1 MKWLCTLV
9 FLLTGPSYLS
19 AQQSWH
25 IVLNKKIVLSS
36 TEADAEKNVVSL
48 SATDWKR
55 NGYLDV
61 TYRENASSQWHHS
74 IRFSDETG
82 TERLVRDSVTSVRIP
97 VATLRR
103 LFSGKKIILIHITI
117 APPDPM
123 MMVPVRRI
131 HLATLKLP

>member
-1 MKWLCTLV
+1 MKWFCTL
-9 FLLTGPSYLS
+9 FLLLTGPTFLR

-25 IVLNKKIVLSS
+25 IVLNKKVILSA
-36 TEADAEKNVVSL
+36 TESDETMHVVSL

-61 TYRENASSQWHHS
+61 TYREKAVSQWHHS

-82 TERLVRDSVTSVRIP
+82 TERLVRDSATSVRIP
-97 VATLRR
+97 MSMLRNSFAGR
-103 LFSGKKIILIHITI
+103 KQILIHITI

-123 MMVPVRRI
+123 MMAPVRRI